1 MIRANNIA
9 ELFDFIKKNRKLNN
23 LTLNISKKGIV
34 QTNEKGKAD
43 IVIKNNSIVF
53 NVKIDPI
60 LRQSCEIILP
70 LIRKKDRNFIGQIGQ
85 SLDAKI
91 ALNNG
96 NSHYINEKESIT
108 YLHCLRSISDGVLVG
123 VNTIIKDNPLLTT
136 RKIKGQNPTRLIIDP
151 SLKLTNKYKIFKD
164 KNTNIVFTTSNKTKN
179 LNNTTIVKLPKK
191 DFTLGVFKLSSL
203 SRRYLI
209 SSSYPSNLDVTNS
222 ISLASAKPS
231 TTSSNPS
238 IRPVNEYQPAIPVD
252 RTVTRAMIFWIDNPN
267 FLFFISSIADSAS
280 TTFFFAILQLQVYC

>member
-1 MIRANNIA
+1 MIKANNIA
-9 ELFDFIKKNRKLNN
+9 ELFDFIKKNRKSNTLN
-23 LTLNISKKGIV
+23 LNISKKGIIK
-34 QTNEKGKAD
+34 TNLKSVSD
-43 IVIKNNSIVF
+43 ITVKNNSILF

-60 LRQSCEIILP
+60 LRQSCEIALP
-70 LIRKKDRNFIGQIGQ
+70 LIRKKDRVFIGQIGQ

-164 KNTNIVFTTSNKTKN
+164 KNTNIIFTTSNKTKN

-191 DFTLGVFKLSSL
+191 DFTLGVYKFLKKSSL
-203 SRRYLI
+203 RYILIEGGPTTLSHFIEQNLINYMQFIISPTLIGSGINSVKLKPITNLKKAIRRK
-209 SSSYPSNLDVTNS
+209 SNFAKLGKEIVATLDFNS
-222 ISLASAKPS
+222 
-231 TTSSNPS
+231 
-238 IRPVNEYQPAIPVD
+238 
-252 RTVTRAMIFWIDNPN
+252 
-267 FLFFISSIADSAS
+267 
-280 TTFFFAILQLQVYC
+280 

>member
-1 MIRANNIA
+1 MINANNIA
-9 ELFDFIKKNRKLNN
+9 ELFDFIKKNRKSNTLN
-23 LTLNISKKGIV
+23 LNISKKGIIK
-34 QTNEKGKAD
+34 TNLKSVSD
-43 IVIKNNSIVF
+43 ITVKNNSILF

-60 LRQSCEIILP
+60 LRQSCEIALP
-70 LIRKKDRNFIGQIGQ
+70 LIRKKDRVFIGQIGQ

-164 KNTNIVFTTSNKTKN
+164 KNTNIIFTTSNKTKN

-191 DFTLGVFKLSSL
+191 DFTLGVYKFLKKSSL
-203 SRRYLI
+203 RYILIEGGPTTLSHFIEQNLINYMQFIISPTLIGSGINSVKLKPITNLKKAIRRK
-209 SSSYPSNLDVTNS
+209 SNFAKLGKEIVATLDFNS
-222 ISLASAKPS
+222 
-231 TTSSNPS
+231 
-238 IRPVNEYQPAIPVD
+238 
-252 RTVTRAMIFWIDNPN
+252 
-267 FLFFISSIADSAS
+267 
-280 TTFFFAILQLQVYC
+280 

>member
-1 MIRANNIA
+1 MINANNIA
-9 ELFDFIKKNRKLNN
+9 ELFDFIKKNRKSNTLN
-23 LTLNISKKGIV
+23 LNISKKGIIK
-34 QTNEKGKAD
+34 TNLKSVSD
-43 IVIKNNSIVF
+43 ITVKNNSILF
-53 NVKIDPI
+53 HLKIDPI
-60 LRQSCEIILP
+60 LRQSCEILLP
-70 LIRKKDRNFIGQIGQ
+70 LIRKKERVFIGQIGQ

-164 KNTNIVFTTSNKTKN
+164 KNTNIIFTTSNKTKN

-191 DFTLGVFKLSSL
+191 DFTLGVYKFLKKSSL
-203 SRRYLI
+203 RYILIEGGPTTLSHFIEQNLINYMQFIISPTLIGSGINSVKLKPITNLKKAIRRK
-209 SSSYPSNLDVTNS
+209 SNFAKLGKEIVATLDFNS
-222 ISLASAKPS
+222 
-231 TTSSNPS
+231 
-238 IRPVNEYQPAIPVD
+238 
-252 RTVTRAMIFWIDNPN
+252 
-267 FLFFISSIADSAS
+267 
-280 TTFFFAILQLQVYC
+280 

>member
-23 LTLNISKKGIV
+23 LTLNISKKGII
-34 QTNEKGKAD
+34 QTNQQGKAD
-43 IVIKNNSIVF
+43 ILIKNNSIVF

-179 LNNTTIVKLPKK
+179 LNNTRIVKLPKK
-191 DFTLGVFKLSSL
+191 DFTLSIYKFLKKSSL
-203 SRRYLI
+203 KYILIEGGPTTLSHFIEQNLINYMQFIISPTLIGSGINSVKLKPITNLKKAIRRK
-209 SSSYPSNLDVTNS
+209 SNFAKLGKEIIATLDFNS
-222 ISLASAKPS
+222 
-231 TTSSNPS
+231 
-238 IRPVNEYQPAIPVD
+238 
-252 RTVTRAMIFWIDNPN
+252 
-267 FLFFISSIADSAS
+267 
-280 TTFFFAILQLQVYC
+280 

>member
-9 ELFDFIKKNRKLNN
+9 ELFDFIKKNRKSNTLN
-23 LTLNISKKGIV
+23 LNISKKGIIK
-34 QTNEKGKAD
+34 TNLKSVSD
-43 IVIKNNSIVF
+43 ITVKNNSILF

-60 LRQSCEIILP
+60 LRQSCEILLP
-70 LIRKKDRNFIGQIGQ
+70 LIRKKDRVFIGQIGQ

-191 DFTLGVFKLSSL
+191 DFTLSVYKFLKKTSLKYILIEGGPTTLSHFIEQNLINYMQFIISPTLIGSGINSVKLKPITNL
-203 SRRYLI
+203 KKAIRRK
-209 SSSYPSNLDVTNS
+209 SNFAKLGKEIVATLDFNS
-222 ISLASAKPS
+222 
-231 TTSSNPS
+231 
-238 IRPVNEYQPAIPVD
+238 
-252 RTVTRAMIFWIDNPN
+252 
-267 FLFFISSIADSAS
+267 
-280 TTFFFAILQLQVYC
+280 

>member
-1 MIRANNIA
+1 MIKANNIA
-9 ELFDFIKKNRKLNN
+9 ELFDFIKKNRKSN
-23 LTLNISKKGIV
+23 TLNLKISKKGIIK
-34 QTNEKGKAD
+34 TNLKSVSD
-43 IVIKNNSIVF
+43 ITVKNNSILF

-60 LRQSCEIILP
+60 LRQSCEILLP
-70 LIRKKDRNFIGQIGQ
+70 LIRKKDRVFIGQIGQ

-191 DFTLGVFKLSSL
+191 DFTLGVYKFLKKSSL
-203 SRRYLI
+203 KYILIEGGPTTLSHFIEQNLINYMQFIISPTLIGSGINSVKLKPITNLKKAIRRK
-209 SSSYPSNLDVTNS
+209 SNFAKLGKEIVATLDFNS
-222 ISLASAKPS
+222 
-231 TTSSNPS
+231 
-238 IRPVNEYQPAIPVD
+238 
-252 RTVTRAMIFWIDNPN
+252 
-267 FLFFISSIADSAS
+267 
-280 TTFFFAILQLQVYC
+280 

>member
-1 MIRANNIA
+1 MIKANNIA
-9 ELFDFIKKNRKLNN
+9 ELFDFIKKNRKSN
-23 LTLNISKKGIV
+23 TLNLKISKKGIIK
-34 QTNEKGKAD
+34 TNLKSVSD
-43 IVIKNNSIVF
+43 ITVKNNSILF
-53 NVKIDPI
+53 HLKIDPI
-60 LRQSCEIILP
+60 LRQSCEILLP
-70 LIRKKDRNFIGQIGQ
+70 LIRKKDRVFIGQIGQ

-108 YLHCLRSISDGVLVG
+108 YLHCLRSICDGVLVG

-191 DFTLGVFKLSSL
+191 DFTLGVYKFLKKSSL
-203 SRRYLI
+203 KYILIEGGPTTLSHFIEQNLINYMQFIISPTLIGSGINSVKLKPITNLKKAIRRK
-209 SSSYPSNLDVTNS
+209 SNFAKLGKEIVATLDFNS
-222 ISLASAKPS
+222 
-231 TTSSNPS
+231 
-238 IRPVNEYQPAIPVD
+238 
-252 RTVTRAMIFWIDNPN
+252 
-267 FLFFISSIADSAS
+267 
-280 TTFFFAILQLQVYC
+280 

>member
-9 ELFDFIKKNRKLNN
+9 ELFNFIKKNRKLNN
-23 LTLNISKKGIV
+23 LTLNISKKGII
-34 QTNEKGKAD
+34 QTNQQGKAD

-191 DFTLGVFKLSSL
+191 DFTLGVYKFLKKSSL
-203 SRRYLI
+203 KYILIEGGPTTLSHFIEQNLINYMQFIISPTLIGSGINSVKLKPITNLKKAIRRK
-209 SSSYPSNLDVTNS
+209 SNFAKLGKEIVATLDFNS
-222 ISLASAKPS
+222 
-231 TTSSNPS
+231 
-238 IRPVNEYQPAIPVD
+238 
-252 RTVTRAMIFWIDNPN
+252 
-267 FLFFISSIADSAS
+267 
-280 TTFFFAILQLQVYC
+280 

>member
-9 ELFDFIKKNRKLNN
+9 ELFNFIKKNRKLNN
-23 LTLNISKKGIV
+23 LTLNISKKGII
-34 QTNEKGKAD
+34 QTNQQGKAD
-43 IVIKNNSIVF
+43 ILIKNNSIVF

-108 YLHCLRSISDGVLVG
+108 YLHCLRSISDGILVG

-191 DFTLGVFKLSSL
+191 DFTLSVYKFLKKTSLKYILIEGGPTTLSHFIEQNLINYMQFIISPTLIGSGINSVKLKPITNL
-203 SRRYLI
+203 KKAIRRK
-209 SSSYPSNLDVTNS
+209 SNFAKLGKEIVATLDFNS
-222 ISLASAKPS
+222 
-231 TTSSNPS
+231 
-238 IRPVNEYQPAIPVD
+238 
-252 RTVTRAMIFWIDNPN
+252 
-267 FLFFISSIADSAS
+267 
-280 TTFFFAILQLQVYC
+280 

>member
-1 MIRANNIA
+1 MINANNIA
-9 ELFDFIKKNRKLNN
+9 ELFDFIKKNRKSNTLN
-23 LTLNISKKGIV
+23 LNISKKGIIK
-34 QTNEKGKAD
+34 TNLKSVSD
-43 IVIKNNSIVF
+43 ITVKNNSILF

-60 LRQSCEIILP
+60 LRQSCEIALP
-70 LIRKKDRNFIGQIGQ
+70 LIRKKDRVFIGQIGQ

-164 KNTNIVFTTSNKTKN
+164 KNTNIIFTTSNKTKN

-191 DFTLGVFKLSSL
+191 DFTLGVYKFLKKSSL
-203 SRRYLI
+203 KYILIEGGPTTLSHFIEQNLINYMQFIISPTLIGSGINSVKLKPITNLKKAIRRK
-209 SSSYPSNLDVTNS
+209 SNFAKLGKEIVATLDFNS
-222 ISLASAKPS
+222 
-231 TTSSNPS
+231 
-238 IRPVNEYQPAIPVD
+238 
-252 RTVTRAMIFWIDNPN
+252 
-267 FLFFISSIADSAS
+267 
-280 TTFFFAILQLQVYC
+280 

>member
-1 MIRANNIA
+1 MIKANNIA
-9 ELFDFIKKNRKLNN
+9 ELFDFIKKNRKSNTLN
-23 LTLNISKKGIV
+23 LNISKKGIIK
-34 QTNEKGKAD
+34 TNLKSVSD
-43 IVIKNNSIVF
+43 ITVKNNSILF

-60 LRQSCEIILP
+60 LRQSCEIALP
-70 LIRKKDRNFIGQIGQ
+70 LIRKKDRVFIGQIGQ

-164 KNTNIVFTTSNKTKN
+164 KNTNIIFTTSNKTKN

-191 DFTLGVFKLSSL
+191 DFTLGVYKFLKKSSL
-203 SRRYLI
+203 KYILIEGGPTTLSHFIEHNLINYMQFIISPTLIGSGINSVKLKPITNLKKAIRRK
-209 SSSYPSNLDVTNS
+209 SNFAKLGKEIVATLDFNS
-222 ISLASAKPS
+222 
-231 TTSSNPS
+231 
-238 IRPVNEYQPAIPVD
+238 
-252 RTVTRAMIFWIDNPN
+252 
-267 FLFFISSIADSAS
+267 
-280 TTFFFAILQLQVYC
+280 